1 QVAAEQYQHQPQPV
15 GEGEQQFG
23 LIRFQ
28 QRAGEQQPDQQ
39 GIGQHRNQR
48 QPTQHLQLPGTPAR
62 QCLLAGSVEQ
72 LHLRCTVGIVR
83 LHRLSPCGKNPRLTS
98 GATLDQTVRL
108 KPAMA
113 VPRRR
118 YGRAIGF
125 ASHGRTTMSTEL
137 LLAFIAFAFVT
148 SVTPGPN
155 NMMLLA
161 SGVNLGVRRSIPHML
176 GISLGFMLLVAA
188 VGLGLGQVFQR
199 LPVLHDV
206 LRSAG
211 AAYLLYLA
219 WKIAGSGAPDAE
231 GNTRGKPFTCPQAAA
246 FQWVNPKAWIMAIGA
261 ITTYTPQ
268 EGFLV
273 NVLLIAAL
281 FALVN
286 CPSVGLWAVA
296 GSLLRRWLGYPRV
309 LRTFNIGMALLLV
322 ASLYPI
328 LIDVKGGL

>member
-1 QVAAEQYQHQPQPV
+1 
-15 GEGEQQFG
+15 
-23 LIRFQ
+23 
-28 QRAGEQQPDQQ
+28 
-39 GIGQHRNQR
+39 
-48 QPTQHLQLPGTPAR
+48 
-62 QCLLAGSVEQ
+62 
-72 LHLRCTVGIVR
+72 
-83 LHRLSPCGKNPRLTS
+83 
-98 GATLDQTVRL
+98 
-108 KPAMA
+108 
-113 VPRRR
+113 
-118 YGRAIGF
+118 
-125 ASHGRTTMSTEL
+125 MSTEL

-161 SGVNLGVRRSIPHML
+161 SGVNFGVRRSIPHML

-199 LPVLHDV
+199 LPVLHDA
-206 LRSAG
+206 LRYVG

-219 WKIAGSGAPDAE
+219 WKIAQSGAPQSRENAE
-231 GNTRGKPFTCPQAAA
+231 AKPFTFLQAAA

-268 EGFLV
+268 DGFFS

-286 CPSVGLWAVA
+286 CPSVGLWTVA
-296 GSLLRRWLGYPRV
+296 GSILRKWLDNPRA
-309 LRTFNIGMALLLV
+309 LRAFNIGMALLLV

-328 LIDVKGGL
+328 LIDTGLF